1 MKEEE
6 RLMPERQEV
15 TGMIPVRLTE
25 KRIKEGAPFETPSFW
40 FILLASHHRAGSL
53 LSYLVLSIDV
63 DVILLSLSIT
73 MS

>member
-1 MKEEE
+1 VKEEE

-40 FILLASHHRAGSL
+40 FIPPGKPPQGR
-53 LSYLVLSIDV
+53 LSVVLSC
-63 DVILLSLSIT
+63 SFY
-73 MS
+73 